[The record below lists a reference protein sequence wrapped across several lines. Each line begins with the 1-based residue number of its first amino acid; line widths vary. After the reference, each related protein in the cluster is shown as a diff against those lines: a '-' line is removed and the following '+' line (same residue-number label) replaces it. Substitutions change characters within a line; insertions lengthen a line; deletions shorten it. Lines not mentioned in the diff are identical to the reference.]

1 MLIASPGAE
10 RSGAEK
16 IGRGLKCFCKART
29 IMSPTS
35 VCFAVT
41 KTEAGNLAD
50 ANSMQSS
57 KLPPIGIQ
65 FGIHRR
71 PQDSSNPKASTTAQC
86 LKVSKESHR
95 IRKPPLPLPQVQYR
109 PPVIIHTYSPKV
121 IHTQPDDFMSL
132 VQKLTGSSDTRLR
145 LKRSPGSSR
154 KKQLDKKDN
163 KSKNGSTDI
172 IDDDEETVVNNN
184 SNNDAN
190 LSTSG
195 FTEDPEHQGL
205 SAPLILSQLLFS
217 SNSFKLNVTCM
228 CHHHC
233 CQHFGDHR
241 VWMSGLGSIRLCVLL

>member
-1 MLIASPGAE
+1 MDGCRVWLLLARE
-10 RSGAEK
+10 RSDRVRRRSVG
-16 IGRGLKCFCKART
+16 GRGLGCFCKAQV

-41 KTEAGNLAD
+41 KTEAGNLASV
-50 ANSMQSS
+50 NSMQSS
-57 KLPPIGIQ
+57 KLPPLGFQ

-71 PQDSSNPKASTTAQC
+71 PQDSSNAKASTTAQC

-95 IRKPPLPLPQVQYR
+95 IRKPPLPLPPVQYR

-154 KKQLDKKDN
+154 KKQLDRKAN

-172 IDDDEETVVNNN
+172 IDEEDTIVCNNG
-184 SNNDAN
+184 NNDAN
-190 LSTSG
+190 LSASG
-195 FTEDPEHQGL
+195 FNEDPEQQGL
-205 SAPLILSQLLFS
+205 PAPLI
-217 SNSFKLNVTCM
+217 
-228 CHHHC
+228 
-233 CQHFGDHR
+233 
-241 VWMSGLGSIRLCVLL
+241 